1 MRSDSRTAAGR
12 RRSAFMNL
20 GIPRFVAA
28 CLLASASAASADT
41 LPSGVGQPV
50 LPPDAQ
56 EAVNHARSLSK
67 AFRAVA
73 GAAAPSVLSIEVAP
87 DGVRRSA
94 PAMGPMPMGMGTG
107 FIVDDEGHVVTNNH
121 VVRMGGRIRV
131 RLNDGR
137 EAVASMVGA
146 DPETDIAVLKIDLP
160 DLRPIG
166 FGDSDQAE
174 VGDWVLALGAPFGLR
189 DTVTAGIISAKGR
202 EVGLS
207 PLENYLQTDATIN
220 PGNSGGPLVG
230 MDGRVVGINTAI
242 ESRSGGSDGIGF
254 AIPANMARDVVD
266 SIIAGGAP
274 ARGFLGVQMQPT
286 LVRGAS
292 GTVTATGVLVSSVVA
307 DGPAARAGIAPGD
320 VIVRINGNDTPDMRR
335 VMREIRMCKPGVECA
350 VEVLRDGE
358 TVEVRAV
365 LEESPA
371 RLAATAPR
379 PSSPRPAPRIIV
391 PEHLRQR

>member
-1 MRSDSRTAAGR
+1 
-12 RRSAFMNL
+12 
-20 GIPRFVAA
+20 
-28 CLLASASAASADT
+28 
-41 LPSGVGQPV
+41 
-50 LPPDAQ
+50 PDAQ

-73 GAAAPSVLSIEVAP
+73 GAAAPSVVSIEVVPNGA
-87 DGVRRSA
+87 RR
-94 PAMGPMPMGMGTG
+94 PMQGMGPMGVPMGMGTG
-107 FIVDDEGHVVTNNH
+107 FIVDHDGHVVTNNH

-137 EAVASMVGA
+137 ETQASMVGA
-146 DPETDIAVLKIDLP
+146 DPETDIAVLRIDLP
-160 DLRPIG
+160 DLRPIA
-166 FGDSDQAE
+166 FGDSEQAE

-254 AIPANMARDVVD
+254 AIPAGMARDVVD

-307 DGPAARAGIAPGD
+307 DGPAAQAGIVPGD

-335 VMREIRMCKPGVECA
+335 VMREIRLCKPGAECA
-350 VEVLRDGE
+350 VELLRDGE
-358 TVEVRAV
+358 TVQVRAV

-371 RLAATAPR
+371 RMAAAAPAA
-379 PSSPRPAPRIIV
+379 PPAPRPAPRIIV
-391 PEHLRQR
+391 PDHLRQR

>member
-1 MRSDSRTAAGR
+1 MIR
-12 RRSAFMNL
+12 
-20 GIPRFVAA
+20 GIPRVVVA

-73 GAAAPSVLSIEVAP
+73 GAAAPSVVSIEVVPNGA
-87 DGVRRSA
+87 RR
-94 PAMGPMPMGMGTG
+94 PMQGMGPMGVPMGMGTG
-107 FIVDDEGHVVTNNH
+107 FIVDHDGHVVTNNH

-137 EAVASMVGA
+137 ETQASMVGA

-160 DLRPIG
+160 DLRPIA
-166 FGDSDQAE
+166 FGDSEQAE

-254 AIPANMARDVVD
+254 AIPAGMARDVVD

-307 DGPAARAGIAPGD
+307 DGPAAQAGIVPGD

-335 VMREIRMCKPGVECA
+335 VMREIRLCKPGAECA
-350 VEVLRDGE
+350 VELLRDGE
-358 TVEVRAV
+358 TVQVRAV

-371 RLAATAPR
+371 RMAAVAPAPPPAPR
-379 PSSPRPAPRIIV
+379 LAPRIIV
-391 PEHLRQR
+391 PDHLRQR